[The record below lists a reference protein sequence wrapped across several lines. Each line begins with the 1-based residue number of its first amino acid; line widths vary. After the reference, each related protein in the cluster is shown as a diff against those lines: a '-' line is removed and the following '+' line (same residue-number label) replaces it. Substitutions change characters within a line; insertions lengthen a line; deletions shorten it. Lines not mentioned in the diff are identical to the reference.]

1 MFKEIPMKR
10 LFTLFLFLPA
20 LVSADVAVTAYND
33 NLGVIRE
40 SRPFELKEGT
50 QTLKF
55 QDVAAQIDPTSV
67 ALVGPDGFQI
77 LEQNYDYDLVSSEV
91 LLQKYIGQSLS
102 GVDKTGKAYEGRLFS
117 FDGSQLVLG
126 LKDGG
131 IQMLNRSELVH
142 LDFPDLPGGLILKP
156 TLVWKVKS
164 PLSGEHPLT
173 LTYMS
178 TGLSWHCEYVAKVS
192 PDEKKLD
199 LNGWVSLDNQS
210 GASYRDAKLKLV
222 AGDVN
227 RVQEPPVQIR
237 YKAMLSEA
245 AAAPEAQFQ
254 EKSFFE
260 YHLYTL
266 QHPTDLLD
274 KQVKQVELLQAGN
287 VPVIKKYTYDGS
299 RDAKKVS
306 VTLELENK
314 EANGMGM
321 PLPFGKIRVYKAD
334 TDKTDQFIGEDSI
347 DHTPKD
353 EKVRVSLGKAFDV
366 VGERKVMAVRRA
378 GSQTNEQD
386 IEITLKNHKK
396 EDIQVVVTEH
406 AWGDWHV
413 TKKSQDFRKK
423 DAYTLEFNVPVPADG
438 NATVTYTLHTGT
450 LEGPQPM
457 ESGDD
462 Q

>member
-1 MFKEIPMKR
+1 MKKA
-10 LFTLFLFLPA
+10 LIFLLLLPA
-20 LVSADVAVTAYND
+20 FGFSDVAVTAYND

-40 SRPFELKEGT
+40 TRPFELKEGS
-50 QTLKF
+50 QTLRF

-67 ALVGPDGFQI
+67 ALLGPEGFQV
-77 LEQNYDYDLVSSEV
+77 LEQNYDYDLVSSDV

-131 IQMLNRSELVH
+131 LQMLNRSELVH

-164 PLSGEHPLT
+164 PLSGENPLT
-173 LTYMS
+173 LTYMT

-210 GASYRDAKLKLV
+210 GASYREAKLKLV

-227 RVQEPPVQIR
+227 RVQEPPR
-237 YKAMLSEA
+237 PMMMKAMAALPVADGGSE
-245 AAAPEAQFQ
+245 FQ

-266 QHPTDLLD
+266 QHPTDLMD
-274 KQVKQVELLQAGN
+274 KQVKQVELLQAVN
-287 VPVIKKYTYDGS
+287 VPVAKKYTYDGS

-314 EANGMGM
+314 ETNGMGM
-321 PLPFGKIRVYKAD
+321 PLPAGKIRVYKAD
-334 TDKTDQFIGEDSI
+334 TDKTDQFIGEDAI

-353 EKVRVSLGKAFDV
+353 EKVRVSLGNAFDI

-396 EDIQVVVTEH
+396 EDVQVVVTEH

-438 NATVTYTLHTGT
+438 TATVTYTIHTGT
-450 LEGPQPM
+450 LEGPQPV
-457 ESGDD
+457 EGENSSN
-462 Q
+462 